1 MRYKHIV
8 WDWNGTL
15 LDDLWLCIES
25 INFVLESRGMS
36 QVDKESYKSIFTFPV
51 KVLRTPWL

>member
-15 LDDLWLCIES
+15 LNDLWLCIES

-36 QVDKESYKSIFTFPV
+36 QVERKAIKAHLPF
-51 KVLRTPWL
+51 LL